1 MQGAA
6 ACDTLKVWPATVPV
20 IARVVVVVLAATVNV
35 TDPGPVRPVPF
46 WNVRKLLPLVA
57 LQAQPAWVVTVT
69 LPLVPPAGALMLV
82 GLIE

>member
-1 MQGAA
+1 M
-6 ACDTLKVWPATVPV
+6 KVLPATVPV
-20 IARVVVVVLAATVNV
+20 AVRAMVPVFAVIAKV

-46 WNVRKLLPLVA
+46 WNVRTLLALVA

-69 LPLVPPAGALMLV
+69 VPLAAASNTLIDA